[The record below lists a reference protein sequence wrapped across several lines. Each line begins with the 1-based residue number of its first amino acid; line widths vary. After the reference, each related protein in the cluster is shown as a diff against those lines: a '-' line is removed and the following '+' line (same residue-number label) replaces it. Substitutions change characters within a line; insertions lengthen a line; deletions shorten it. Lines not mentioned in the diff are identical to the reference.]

1 LRRFFETAGGSA
13 SLVFFFSQEHFLY
26 KKQREMAAQQPSVNA
41 KISRHD
47 AALFLAEA
55 GGDVKLAAEMAF
67 KAVQSPSAF
76 IAAMMASFS
85 EAMGENLRW
94 MEECPQREFTFS
106 LVQTPSFDANETSFR
121 VSAKTTSVSCEIATM
136 QHDYSKRFL
145 EIKRFVVHD
154 WAVAADHLGRHLAE
168 ICLDLNNKICG
179 ITVDESRFMDPVYFC
194 SCCENESMNGCWG
207 FDYIVEHIVK
217 EHPISPLVKSGGK
230 T

>member
-1 LRRFFETAGGSA
+1 
-13 SLVFFFSQEHFLY
+13 
-26 KKQREMAAQQPSVNA
+26 MAAQQPSVNA

-47 AALFLAEA
+47 AALFLHEA

-106 LVQTPSFDANETSFR
+106 LVQTPSFDANKTSFR

-136 QHDYSKRFL
+136 QPGYSKCFL
-145 EIKRFVVHD
+145 KMKKFLVGD
-154 WAVAADHLGRHLAE
+154 WDADHLGRHLAE
-168 ICLDLNNKICG
+168 ICMDLNNKICD
-179 ITVDESRFMDPVYFC
+179 ITVDDSRAAGPVYFC
-194 SCCENESMNGCWG
+194 SCCEGKKSHWF
-207 FDYIVEHIVK
+207 FDAMVEHILK
-217 EHPISPLVKSGGK
+217 KHPMTPLLKSAGK